1 MGSNYCRTT
10 VLDIIALFSNFFLFQ
25 SLYSVVIAVG
35 KEWLQMYCL
44 LHCLKQKGDGK
55 RCLHLFKISAVR
67 VLWFPGNRQEF
78 SEASLHLLSC
88 GLQLCLMSE
97 RTEKHVSS
105 LLVLLRILYTL
116 SSKDSYLMQTQNY
129 YIDYL

>member
-10 VLDIIALFSNFFLFQ
+10 VLKHYCFIFKLFLLS

-44 LHCLKQKGDGK
+44 LHCLKQKGNGK

-78 SEASLHLLSC
+78 SEASLHLLNC

-97 RTEKHVSS
+97 HIEKHVSS

-116 SSKDSYLMQTQNY
+116 SSKESYLM
-129 YIDYL
+129 